1 MGRRNRH
8 SPDAFLSKIPTG
20 GVENVVDEL
29 VVLNA
34 AAVLTLLRPGS
45 IPRFAFLLAAQ
56 LICFAWQLPIVVNHW
71 MMLAFAALTV
81 LAALLGGRPRSTDEW
96 YARIAPFVR
105 AQIVVVYFFATF
117 HKINVSYFDP
127 SLSCAADHLLKLA
140 AKVAVVPTG
149 DWAKYVSMYG
159 VLLIEGGLPILLL
172 IRRTR
177 YATIVGGTIFH
188 LALGVNGY
196 HDFSAVAL
204 VFYAVF
210 LPSDFPA
217 RLVAFAKRHPR
228 IGAACRRVAGF
239 SRAPIVSVAAVAVV
253 IGLAVLSPALG
264 WSHRDK
270 YVMLHVP
277 FHAIWFVV
285 TIAAIGVLIACRR
298 PVASATATPAPQRLS
313 TPVRM
318 AGTFIVF
325 VVFLNGASPYLGL
338 KTEHSFAMFSNL
350 QTEGDEWNHLTNERG
365 SVMQAV
371 WDNWNV
377 VVDAEHIANSLPPEG
392 AHNRFAVLFP
402 DNSTLKIDYPYEQ
415 LSTAAK
421 ADEFARLAF
430 EQENTSIDMVAG
442 TIGNFT
448 ANSSWSWELHRW
460 DK

>member
-1 MGRRNRH
+1 MFVILSFLWAAGIVIHQTHFCRI
-8 SPDAFLSKIPTG
+8 DALPY
-20 GVENVVDEL
+20 

-96 YARIAPFVR
+96 YARIAPFVQ

-350 QTEGDEWNHLTNERG
+350 QTEGDEWNHLIVPPAIQVFDLQDDLVEIVESSDAHLTDLGQRRLKKVWLEFRRYLLYRPDTSVTYRRG
-365 SVMQAV
+365 GVEYRVQRCGDDPKLSEPLPLLVRKLFWFRSV
-371 WDNWNV
+371 
-377 VVDAEHIANSLPPEG
+377 SP
-392 AHNRFAVLFP
+392 
-402 DNSTLKIDYPYEQ
+402 
-415 LSTAAK
+415 
-421 ADEFARLAF
+421 ADE
-430 EQENTSIDMVAG
+430 N
-442 TIGNFT
+442 
-448 ANSSWSWELHRW
+448 HC
-460 DK
+460 KH